1 MLVKLSTTIGNISS
15 ITNSANSIVVYEFS
29 QVMKSIGTSDNYQ
42 HMQLHVRYCCQ
53 PTPGDLL
60 EILPAGYCLNGVLVQ
75 KTVDQDESNHILNL
89 RYNQHRTIASREILS
104 CSPWP
109 SCLNT
114 SHIPLIG
121 KVCVIEHKRRGMYH
135 WHTFK

>member
-1 MLVKLSTTIGNISS
+1 MPAKLSTTIGNISS

-29 QVMKSIGTSDNYQ
+29 QYMKSIGTSDNYQ
-42 HMQLHVRYCCQ
+42 HMQFHVRHWCQ

-60 EILPAGYCLNGVLVQ
+60 EIHPAGYCLNGVLVQ
-75 KTVDQDESNHILNL
+75 KTVDQDEANHILNL
-89 RYNQHRTIASREILS
+89 KYKSPQYIASREIPS
-104 CSPWP
+104 CSPRP